1 MFFRFYWTSPS
12 EQAASPWERALGR
25 LPSHFDRTLY
35 NRSLCF
41 AGVETYLT
49 GSEKLWQPVIQV
61 MPQRARHSDHGLRF
75 FRPVAA
81 PKPPTAN
88 RWSALRR
95 GKKRLK
101 CLICLPLCCPL
112 CYAETAMKYQV

>member
-61 MPQRARHSDHGLRF
+61 MPQRARHSDHGLRSVF
-75 FRPVAA
+75 PTRRSPQNHRPQIGGPRYGGAKSVSNVSSVSPYAA
-81 PKPPTAN
+81 
-88 RWSALRR
+88 RSAMLKRR
-95 GKKRLK
+95 
-101 CLICLPLCCPL
+101 
-112 CYAETAMKYQV
+112 